1 MLLKT
6 EKPKI
11 LNFIEKYKRIR
22 TEVDSI
28 EEKILRLVDEKDKVL
43 KELKETRDE
52 EISFTEG
59 LTKKY
64 GKGRIE
70 PTTLEWLKEEK

>member
-1 MLLKT
+1 MTPEK

-22 TEVDSI
+22 SEVDSI
-28 EEKILRLVDEKDKVL
+28 EDKIIELINEKDKIL
-43 KELKETRDE
+43 KELEETRDE
-52 EISFTEG
+52 EIEFTEG
-59 LTKKY
+59 LVKKY
-64 GKGRIE
+64 GQGRIE